1 MALACDRLACDSR
14 KDTIKAY
21 RNSGGMG
28 SQGLSKRDVG
38 LKIKWLREERKL
50 SMRELAAKATLAV
63 SYISK
68 IEAGKACPT
77 VMSLQKLLD
86 AMNVDIYQFFL
97 NKRDEDFSE
106 RIVFKKS
113 QMAVS
118 ADEERVWYY
127 AFPKHPDIKMELT
140 YEEYQPHTKVVEK
153 ETYKG
158 DICGII
164 ISGQLTLEVVNSG
177 VFTAKAGDA
186 FYVKA
191 GRLHAA
197 RNEGEDVL
205 RVVAVQQLQGS

>member
-1 MALACDRLACDSR
+1 MAHRIGLCADPWLTSRL
-14 KDTIKAY
+14 TGTGTPME
-21 RNSGGMG
+21 N
-28 SQGLSKRDVG
+28 QGLSTRDVG

-50 SMRELAAKATLAV
+50 SMRDLAGKASLAV

-97 NKRDEDFSE
+97 DKRDEDVSE
-106 RIVFKKS
+106 RVVFKKS

-127 AFPKHPDIKMELT
+127 AYPKHPDIKMELT

-158 DICGII
+158 DICGIV
-164 ISGQLTLEVVNSG
+164 ISGELTLEIVNSG
-177 VFTAKAGDA
+177 VFKAQAGDA

-191 GRLHAA
+191 SRLHAA
-197 RNEGEDVL
+197 RNEGDDIL
-205 RVVAVQQLQGS
+205 RIVAVQQLIS